1 MSSVQHHIKAEYNGA
16 QHSGNPY
23 YERSGLG
30 ASSVV
35 GTSANII
42 CCVRRDFIPNFRHTA
57 GLESIS
63 DEIQISAIFNLGYL
77 LCSPVG
83 ACNVFRPTE
92 CLLFEL
98 IIYSHAKSV
107 KKLFC
112 SPKKFA

>member
-1 MSSVQHHIKAEYNGA
+1 MSSVLHIKVEYNGD

-30 ASSVV
+30 ASSAV

-42 CCVRRDFIPNFRHTA
+42 CCVRREFILNFRRTA
-57 GLESIS
+57 GLELIS
-63 DEIQISAIFNLGYL
+63 DEFQIRAIFNLGYL
-77 LCSPVG
+77 LCSPVDT
-83 ACNVFRPTE
+83 CNVFRPTE

-98 IIYSHAKSV
+98 IIYNNAKSV
-107 KKLFC
+107 KKLSC

>member
-1 MSSVQHHIKAEYNGA
+1 MSSVLQIKAEYNGA

-30 ASSVV
+30 ALSAV

-42 CCVRRDFIPNFRHTA
+42 CCVRRDFILNLRRTA

-63 DEIQISAIFNLGYL
+63 DEIQIRVIFNHGYL

-83 ACNVFRPTE
+83 TCNVFRPTE

-98 IIYSHAKSV
+98 IIYNHAKSV
-107 KKLFC
+107 KKLSC